1 MNQLKFSICLETK
14 QNNNSVEALYDEV
27 FGEKRKD
34 RTVINLE
41 LEKKQK
47 IFVL

>member
-27 FGEKRKD
+27 YDSSEDDLDNYDNIICFR
-34 RTVINLE
+34 
-41 LEKKQK
+41 
-47 IFVL
+47 